1 MEMCLACVCAH
12 ICMYVCQ
19 CHFEGELRGG
29 CTGNKGVAKTLEA
42 LVCVCACVLLPVHR
56 VLRQWQSCVDLHFE
70 IEVLNRAVLVSYSQP
85 PC

>member
-1 MEMCLACVCAH
+1 MWRCVWHVCVRTFACMCVSAILKVN
-12 ICMYVCQ
+12 
-19 CHFEGELRGG
+19 FEVVVRETKVLQRHW
-29 CTGNKGVAKTLEA
+29 KHW
-42 LVCVCACVLLPVHR
+42 CVCACVLLPVHR